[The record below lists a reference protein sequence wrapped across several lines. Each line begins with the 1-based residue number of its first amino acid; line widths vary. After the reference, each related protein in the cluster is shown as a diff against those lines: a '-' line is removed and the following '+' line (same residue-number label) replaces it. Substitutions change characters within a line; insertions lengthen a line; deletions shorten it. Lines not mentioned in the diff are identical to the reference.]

1 MGVGGDIEPVP
12 KISSDRINRAREWPP
27 TLCED
32 EPVFAVF
39 AKLHD
44 SSLSGV
50 EDMEGPPPGSGC
62 WNGSHALCAP
72 TFHGRRTDLG
82 RPLRC
87 ERAAKPPQEQ
97 PELREC
103 TIRSRS
109 EGSGDG
115 KAGVRTWKNA

>member
-50 EDMEGPPPGSGC
+50 EDMAGPPPGSGC

-82 RPLRC
+82 RSE
-87 ERAAKPPQEQ
+87 ERPS
-97 PELREC
+97 ELQ
-103 TIRSRS
+103 SLM
-109 EGSGDG
+109 
-115 KAGVRTWKNA
+115 RTSYAVFCLKKKNITNATHTN

>member
-12 KISSDRINRAREWPP
+12 KISSDRINRAREWQP

-50 EDMEGPPPGSGC
+50 EDMEGPPPGYGC

-82 RPLRC
+82 RRLRG
-87 ERAAKPPQEQ
+87 EREAQPTKEPQALRAA
-97 PELREC
+97 
-103 TIRSRS
+103 RSIYTRS
-109 EGSGDG
+109 GTT
-115 KAGVRTWKNA
+115 KKNGEVS

>member
-50 EDMEGPPPGSGC
+50 EDMEGPPPGSG
-62 WNGSHALCAP
+62 
-72 TFHGRRTDLG
+72 
-82 RPLRC
+82 
-87 ERAAKPPQEQ
+87 
-97 PELREC
+97 
-103 TIRSRS
+103 RS
-109 EGSGDG
+109 EAHTSELQSLMRISYAVFCL
-115 KAGVRTWKNA
+115 KKKTQIRARALQRVRCTRHGHC